1 MRAFVAFAE
10 FDAFWERFH
19 PETPYGRD
27 MKEQAPLFRTAIE
40 LEAVYD
46 ETEVALAYL
55 DGLVEN
61 EVVSSLV
68 THHLKR
74 IPRYPAE
81 PQTVYGEIELFQF
94 KKFLHNYH
102 GLYGQLTP
110 AVRDAF
116 GFRWIS
122 DGISRL
128 LSVGR
133 QSAES
138 FYLADAYS
146 ADLKAV
152 RAEIRHI
159 DGRMADAHA
168 ARMADIERRWGLVF
182 DDREFLL
189 VPWDDMADQMA
200 ASSLL
205 LVEPHDDLTCVVRP
219 LRSAAELVASERRV
233 ALRTQEQACEDAV
246 LERLSLA
253 VRDELPVM
261 SAYRAAV
268 QAFDA
273 AFARARLARDFNLRR
288 PTLTAESTMQI
299 VAGRFVPCEVRCNA
313 RGTPYQPLDACLD
326 MHASVIFGSNMG
338 GKTIVLKTLAFLQL
352 CAQHGLFV
360 PATQMRTRVFE
371 HFHYVGELPRDGR
384 GPDDGL
390 GLSGFGFEIEQ
401 LKRAWR
407 DFNAPTL
414 ALFDEFARTT
424 NSFEAEA
431 LLSAVIEQTARN
443 PNVLAVFSTHFRGVR
458 RVPGARCYRMRGL
471 DRERLDLHEAD
482 DATLADRIRL
492 IDRHMVYRLMPDKDE
507 GAAPI
512 ADALAVAAMLG
523 ADPHVMTRASLFFS
537 ERAGGRSGDCSSE
550 CLDPVE
556 DEAGSAA
563 SADRAGQGPRG
574 GDRRPRERVHPQAH
588 HGDGG
593 TRHAETGG
601 SRWSG

>member
-1 MRAFVAFAE
+1 MRAFTAFAE
-10 FDAFWERFH
+10 FDAFWEHFH

-27 MKEQAPLFRTAIE
+27 VKDQATLFRTAAE
-40 LEAVYD
+40 LEAVWD
-46 ETEVALAYL
+46 ETEVALAFIDTL
-55 DGLVEN
+55 RDN
-61 EVVSSLV
+61 EVAASLV

-74 IPRYPAE
+74 IPRYPAD
-81 PQTVYGEIELFQF
+81 PQDVYGEIEIFQV

-102 GLYGQLTP
+102 GLYQQLTP
-110 AVRDAF
+110 EVQAAF

-122 DGISRL
+122 DGLARL

-146 ADLKAV
+146 SELKAV

-159 DGRMADAHA
+159 DGRLADAHA
-168 ARMADIERRWGLVF
+168 ARMAEIERRWGLVF
-182 DDREFLL
+182 GDREFLL

-219 LRSAAELVASERRV
+219 LRSAEELVASERRV
-233 ALRTQEQACEDAV
+233 SLRAHEQTCEDAV
-246 LERLSLA
+246 LARLSHA
-253 VRDELPVM
+253 IRDELRLM
-261 SAYRAAV
+261 SGYREAV
-268 QAFDA
+268 QAFDL
-273 AFARARLARDFNLRR
+273 AFARARLAREHALHR
-288 PTLTAESTMQI
+288 PTLIAESMMEI
-299 VAGRFVPCEVRCNA
+299 EGGRFVPCEERCRA
-313 RGTPYQPLDACLD
+313 RATAYQPLDARLD
-326 MHASVIFGSNMG
+326 TRANVIFGSNMG

-360 PATQMRTRVFE
+360 PAARFHTRVFE
-371 HFHYVGELPRDGR
+371 HFHYVGELPHDGR
-384 GPDDGL
+384 EPGEGQ

-401 LKRAWR
+401 LKQAWR
-407 DFNAPTL
+407 DFDAPTL

-431 LLSAVIEQTARN
+431 LLSAVIDQTAKN

-471 DRERLDLHEAD
+471 DRQRLDLREAD

-492 IDRHMVYRLMPDKDE
+492 IDRHMVYCLMPDEDG

-523 ADPHVMTRASLFFS
+523 VDPVISARASLFFS
-537 ERAGGRSGDCSSE
+537 ERAGGRTGDCSSE
-550 CLDPVE
+550 SVE
-556 DEAGSAA
+556 CDDNEAGPAA
-563 SADRAGQGPRG
+563 GADRAGKGAGGANRG
-574 GDRRPRERVHPQAH
+574 TRERVHPQAH

-593 TRHAETGG
+593 ARHAETSGG
-601 SRWSG
+601 RRSG